1 MKKFKIYDRSEISVL
16 EGNTVLTT
24 HHVNEKTQKNP
35 DQLIYFSPAESLI
48 ILIIALRIVLTQL
61 EGRSFQV
68 WIILW
73 IVSDFIGI
81 QPWIIQLGTVKLK
94 D

>member
-1 MKKFKIYDRSEISVL
+1 MKKLELKDHSEISIL
-16 EGNTVLTT
+16 EG
-24 HHVNEKTQKNP
+24 KAQKNSRP
-35 DQLIYFSPAESLI
+35 IDLVYFSPAKSLI

-81 QPWIIQLGTVKLK
+81 EPWIIQLRTMKLK